1 VRHSPRSSTRSI
13 RGYVSRLLC
22 AATTIGFMAMATPAT
37 SWAGPAEQTHA
48 ATPQTISHGLFTN
61 VQVYRPAGT
70 PQQFVLYLQTETS
83 APHAEGRALIHHMV
97 AQGAM
102 VAVVPLNPFYKQLI
116 QDSGPG
122 QCTYPG
128 GAFENLAR
136 FIQAYDH
143 LPEYL
148 LPVLVGVQPE
158 SAAFAYA
165 TLAQTPTGT
174 FSGGLSVSFCPELNL
189 NPPMCASGA
198 LRWQK
203 LPTGKG
209 VHLLPAP
216 AVAAPWVAL
225 SGENTQCS
233 TAQAQSFV
241 QQISKATW
249 MASSPA
255 SAATTP
261 VEVAAAKAATRER
274 EKDKSRETPKEATRD
289 EMPAGWDAAYARIAV
304 RQVPLGPPPSQLSDL
319 PLVEDLV
326 PAGTAV
332 APHNEGRFAVFL
344 SGDGGWATIDK
355 AIASALVAKG
365 VPVVGLDT
373 LRYFWTERTPSGL
386 ASDLDRVIRYYAAHW
401 QRNHVLLIGY
411 SQGADVLPF
420 AINRLPPATRNLIQ
434 IQALVGL
441 GQKASFEF
449 HLTNWM
455 GPSGDKPI
463 APEARKLSAANTLCV
478 YGTDEDDSLCP
489 SLAPDHVTEVKMNG
503 GHHFGGDYS
512 LIGAK
517 ILEAAGR

>member
-1 VRHSPRSSTRSI
+1 
-13 RGYVSRLLC
+13 
-22 AATTIGFMAMATPAT
+22 MATALSLCCLVVPTVGRAAAQST
-37 SWAGPAEQTHA
+37 TPDSTHTA
-48 ATPQTISHGLFTN
+48 PQTLSHGLFSS
-61 VQVYRPAGT
+61 VQVYRPAT
-70 PQQFVLYLQTETS
+70 APQQFVLYLQAETG

-102 VAVVPLNPFYKQLI
+102 VAVVPLSPFYKQLI

-158 SAAFAYA
+158 SAAFVYA

-174 FSGGLSVSFCPELNL
+174 FSGGLSVGFCPELNVH
-189 NPPMCASGA
+189 PPMCANNA

-203 LPTGKG
+203 LPTGQG
-209 VHLLPAP
+209 VRLLPGP
-216 AVAAPWVAL
+216 SVTAPWVNL
-225 SGENTQCS
+225 SSESSPCS
-233 TAQAQSFV
+233 SAQAQSFV
-241 QQISKATW
+241 QQITKATW
-249 MASSPA
+249 VAAPAA
-255 SAATTP
+255 SATEANH
-261 VEVAAAKAATRER
+261 AASARSAER
-274 EKDKSRETPKEATRD
+274 EKPGVKAGGAKEAPRETL
-289 EMPAGWDAAYARIAV
+289 PAGWDTAYARVAV
-304 RQVPLGPPPSQLSDL
+304 RQAPLGPPPAQLSDL

-326 PAGTAV
+326 PAGTV
-332 APHNEGRFAVFL
+332 VVPHNEGRFAVFL

-373 LRYFWTERTPSGL
+373 LRYFWTERTPAGL

-401 QRNHVLLIGY
+401 QRSHVLLIGY

-420 AINRLPPATRNLIQ
+420 AINRLPTATRNLIQ
-434 IQALVGL
+434 VQALVGL

-449 HLTNWM
+449 HLTNWI

-489 SLAPDHVTEVKMNG
+489 SLAPDHVTELKMNG

-512 LIGAK
+512 VIGAK